1 MATRKVVKID
11 EEKCNGCALCIPNC
25 AEGALQI
32 IDGKARLVS
41 DKFCDG
47 LGACLG
53 HCPQDAITVTEREA
67 EDFDEE
73 AVEIHLHKKE
83 EVKTEPEPQP
93 KPAFTGCPSSRV
105 MQFQVP
111 KPKTESTQ
119 TRSSVSMLSQW
130 PVQLKLVPVNAPYF
144 QDADLLVAAD
154 CVPFAYPDF
163 HQDFLKGKA
172 VVVGCP
178 KLDDIQY
185 YKEKLTE
192 IFRTN
197 SIKSVTVPYMEV
209 PCCFGLVKVTEDAI
223 AASGKK
229 IPFKKV
235 KIGIRDRKM
244 TLALMERGLIS
255 EAPSLSSPPSFPVD
269 LAVEEDEDNT
279 RLWRLLVQRTLEHFG
294 IEIEGGG

>member
-1 MATRKVVKID
+1 MID
-11 EEKCNGCALCIPNC
+11 EEKCNGCGLCIPNC

-32 IDGKARLVS
+32 IDGKAKLVS

-53 HCPQDAITVTEREA
+53 HCPQDAITVIERKA
-67 EDFDEE
+67 DDFDEK
-73 AVEIHLHKKE
+73 AVELHLHKKKE
-83 EVKTEPEPQP
+83 ATPEPKPQP
-93 KPAFTGCPSSRV
+93 APLFTGCPSSRPMHFKV
-105 MQFQVP
+105 Q
-111 KPKTESTQ
+111 ESRDEIGAVTP
-119 TRSSVSMLSQW
+119 SISMLSQW

-154 CVPFAYPDF
+154 CVPFAYPNF

-197 SIKSVTVPYMEV
+197 SIKSITVPYMEV
-209 PCCFGLVKVTEDAI
+209 PCCFGLVKATEDAM

-229 IPFKKV
+229 IPLKKI
-235 KIGIRDRKM
+235 KISIRGEIK
-244 TLALMERGLIS
+244 TEAQA
-255 EAPSLSSPPSFPVD
+255 EAPHQARQFAHP
-269 LAVEEDEDNT
+269 
-279 RLWRLLVQRTLEHFG
+279 H
-294 IEIEGGG
+294 